1 MEAEQNND
9 ENNAHKMEI
18 KKNRAV
24 IASMMA
30 TTEGLKKIISD
41 QDGMIK
47 NLLTN
52 VKNQNAEIDKLN
64 AIVGTRGELIAKMKN
79 KIDSLTEQNEILNRN
94 IIELKA
100 EKDKLETDKNQKIDE
115 LNKQIAELQEQIKGS

>member
-30 TTEGLKKIISD
+30 TMEGLKKIISD

-52 VKNQNAEIDKLN
+52 VKNQNTEIDKLN